1 MRPTTLKDDID
12 ILAVTLAENPD
23 DLDIWKAMALA
34 EDKRSDNYKRVY
46 THKNHKPKVAKFKE
60 LQKKA
65 PKVKTKIYKVGQQV
79 TFEHGLSQKVIY
91 TGIITRKDA
100 EPRQY
105 HITVE
110 GYPAT
115 IILGHHELLKKEV
128 I

>member
-1 MRPTTLKDDID
+1 MIPSNISL
-12 ILAVTLAENPD
+12 LAATLAENPE

-34 EDKRSDNYKRVY
+34 EDKRSDNYKRIY

-65 PKVKTKIYKVGQQV
+65 PKVKAKIYKEGQQV
-79 TFEHGLSQKVIY
+79 TFEYGLNQKVIY
-91 TGIITRKDA
+91 TGIITHKDA

-105 HITVE
+105 YITVE

-128 I
+128 V

>member
-1 MRPTTLKDDID
+1 MRPNNINM
-12 ILAVTLAENPD
+12 LAATLAENPE
-23 DLDIWKAMALA
+23 DLDIWKAIALA
-34 EDKRSDNYKRVY
+34 EDERSANYKRRY

-65 PKVKTKIYKVGQQV
+65 PKVKAKIYKEGQQV
-79 TFEHGLSQKVIY
+79 TFEYGLSQKIIY

-115 IILGHHELLKKEV
+115 IVLSHHELLKKEV
-128 I
+128 V